1 MCVQEKGTHVSA
13 TGQHRTCAQSHKAD
27 ASTGALS
34 VRSGAKTGRS
44 PKDKRIVDDAVNTG
58 NVWWGTVNIKMEE
71 DSFLVNRDRAI
82 DYLNSVEQVFVF
94 DGYAGWHPDHQIKI
108 RVISSRAYHA
118 LFMHNMLIRPTPEQ
132 LAVFGTP
139 DYVIYNA
146 GVFPCNRLS
155 KVLMSSARLS
165 VNCVF

>member
-1 MCVQEKGTHVSA
+1 MRVQEKGTHVAA
-13 TGQHRTCAQSHKAD
+13 TGQRRTCAQSPEAD

-71 DSFLVNRDRAI
+71 DSFLVNRERAI

-118 LFMHNMLIRPTPEQ
+118 LFMHNMLIRPRTTRGFRHARLRHLQRGRFPLQPPEQ
-132 LAVFGTP
+132 GADFVRALVREL
-139 DYVIYNA
+139 
-146 GVFPCNRLS
+146 RL
-155 KVLMSSARLS
+155 
-165 VNCVF
+165 

>member
-1 MCVQEKGTHVSA
+1 MRRKKELTSRPQVSNRPLCSIPYA
-13 TGQHRTCAQSHKAD
+13 RQSLFA
-27 ASTGALS
+27 GALS

-44 PKDKRIVDDAVNTG
+44 PKDKRIVDAACNSG
-58 NVWWGTVNIKMEE
+58 NVWWGTVNIKLDEE
-71 DSFLVNRDRAI
+71 GFLLNRERAI

-132 LAVFGTP
+132 LEDFGAP

-155 KVLMSSARLS
+155 KVRSK
-165 VNCVF
+165 